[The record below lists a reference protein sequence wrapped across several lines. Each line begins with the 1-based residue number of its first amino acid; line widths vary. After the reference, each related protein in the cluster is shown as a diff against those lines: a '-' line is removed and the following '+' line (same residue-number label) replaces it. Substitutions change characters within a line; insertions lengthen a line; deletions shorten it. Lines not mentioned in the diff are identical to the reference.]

1 MVDPPKKLIIV
12 GEKVT
17 GKTSLIKVFK
27 EYDGPG
33 TCSDTFDSKSKSQNY
48 NTTASSITANKKQ
61 ISSFG
66 SARDSRTGNRKDKR
80 RDSDFSLKILRINGK
95 KMRV

>member
-33 TCSDTFDSKSKSQNY
+33 TCSDTFDNKSKSQNY

-66 SARDSRTGNRKDKR
+66 SGRGSSNRKDKR

>member
-48 NTTASSITANKKQ
+48 NTTASSITANKKA

-66 SARDSRTGNRKDKR
+66 SGRGSGNRKDKR